1 MILFL
6 GIVLAALLFL
16 GTPVFVGL
24 SFAAF
29 LAFALFSDA
38 TLTVL
43 AQRMFAG
50 IDKFSLLAIPFFILG
65 ANVMK
70 TGGIAERILH
80 FALTLIGSVRGGMAY
95 STQLSSMFFG
105 AISGS
110 SPATVVA
117 IGNLMYP
124 SLIEKKYGDRF
135 SIGLITASGS
145 VALLIPPS
153 ISAIVY
159 AAVTGASVGALF
171 MAGLGAGI
179 VYGLAYIVYI
189 YFHVRKTNVPTEER
203 SSLKDILISAR
214 RAGWA
219 LGIPVIIIGGI
230 YTGIFTPTESA
241 AVAAVYA
248 IIIALFVYK
257 EMSFK
262 DLYKITIDSAVSTSQ
277 IMLLLAG
284 ASIFGYILTMGQAPQ
299 ALASLIGG
307 DVSPIMFLLYV
318 NIILLI
324 AGMFIDGS
332 SAIIIMAPLLYPIST
347 SLGIDPI
354 HFGVIMVANASIGM
368 FTPPFGLNLF
378 VAQSQTRLPLTS
390 VMRGVIP
397 FVFISIIALLLITYI
412 PQISLL
418 LPDLVY
424 GR

>member
-1 MILFL
+1 MLIILVILLAIFL
-6 GIVLAALLFL
+6 MMGA
-16 GTPVFVGL
+16 PVFI
-24 SFAAF
+24 A
-29 LAFALFSDA
+29 LAFSSFISLAFFTDT
-38 TLTVL
+38 TLSVL
-43 AQRMFAG
+43 AQRMFSG

-70 TGGIAERILH
+70 VGGIAGRILNL
-80 FALTLIGSVRGGMAY
+80 ALTLVGSLRGGMAY

-124 SLIEKKYGDRF
+124 SLYERKYGDKF
-135 SIGLITASGS
+135 SIGLITSSGS

-179 VYGLAYIVYI
+179 IYGVFYMIYI
-189 YFHVRKTNVPTEER
+189 YFYCRKHAVPVEEK
-203 SSLKDILISAR
+203 STKKEIWQSAKN
-214 RAGWA
+214 AGWA
-219 LGIPVIIIGGI
+219 LGVPIIIIGGI

-241 AVAAVYA
+241 AIAAVYA
-248 IIIALFVYK
+248 IFIALFVYR
-257 EMSFK
+257 EMDLK
-262 DLYKITIDSAVSTSQ
+262 TLYKVSIDSAISTSQ

-299 ALASLIGG
+299 ALAMAIGN
-307 DVSPIMFLLYV
+307 DISPIMFLFYV

-332 SAIIIMAPLLYPIST
+332 SAIIIMGPLLYPIAMK
-347 SLGIDPI
+347 LGIDPI
-354 HFGVIMVANASIGM
+354 HFGVIMVANAAIGM

-378 VAQSQTRLPLTS
+378 VAQSQIKIPLTQII
-390 VMRGVIP
+390 RGVIP
-397 FVFISIIALLLITYI
+397 FVFVSIAALILITYI

-424 GR
+424 GK

>member
-1 MILFL
+1 ML
-6 GIVLAALLFL
+6 IVLVLLLAIFL
-16 GTPVFVGL
+16 VMGAPVFIAL
-24 SFAAF
+24 AFSSFISFAF
-29 LAFALFSDA
+29 FSDT
-38 TLTVL
+38 TLSVL
-43 AQRMFAG
+43 AQRMFSG

-70 TGGIAERILH
+70 VGGIAERILKL
-80 FALTLIGSVRGGMAY
+80 ALTMVGSLRGGMAY

-124 SLIEKKYGDRF
+124 SLYQKKYGDKF
-135 SIGLITASGS
+135 SIGLITSSGS

-159 AAVTGASVGALF
+159 AAVTGTSVGALF

-179 VYGLAYIVYI
+179 VYGLFYMIYI
-189 YFHVRKTNVPTEER
+189 YFYCKKHSVPVEEK
-203 SSLKDILISAR
+203 SSKKEILLAAKN
-214 RAGWA
+214 AGWA
-219 LGIPVIIIGGI
+219 LGVPIIIIGGI

-241 AVAAVYA
+241 AIAAVYA
-248 IIIALFVYK
+248 IVISLFIYR
-257 EMSFK
+257 EMDLK
-262 DLYKITIDSAVSTSQ
+262 TLYKVSIDSAISTSQ

-299 ALASLIGG
+299 TLSMLIGN
-307 DVSPIMFLLYV
+307 DISPVMFLLYV

-332 SAIIIMAPLLYPIST
+332 SAIIIMGPLLYPIAMK
-347 SLGIDPI
+347 LGIDPV
-354 HFGVIMVANASIGM
+354 HFGVIMVANAAIGM

-378 VAQSQTRLPLTS
+378 VAQSQIKIPLTQIIK
-390 VMRGVIP
+390 GVLP
-397 FVFISIIALLLITYI
+397 FVFVSIAALILITYI
-412 PQISLL
+412 PKISLL
-418 LPDLVY
+418 IPDLVY
-424 GR
+424 GK

>member
-1 MILFL
+1 MLIILVILLAIFL
-6 GIVLAALLFL
+6 LMGA
-16 GTPVFVGL
+16 PVFIAL
-24 SFAAF
+24 AFSSFISFAF
-29 LAFALFSDA
+29 FTDT
-38 TLTVL
+38 TLSVL
-43 AQRMFAG
+43 AQRMFSG

-70 TGGIAERILH
+70 VGGIAGRILNL
-80 FALTLIGSVRGGMAY
+80 ALTLVGSLRGGMAY

-124 SLIEKKYGDRF
+124 SLYERKYGDKF
-135 SIGLITASGS
+135 SIGLITSSGS

-179 VYGLAYIVYI
+179 VYGLFYMIYI
-189 YFHVRKTNVPTEER
+189 YFYCRKHAVPVEEK
-203 SSLKDILISAR
+203 STKKEIWQSAKN
-214 RAGWA
+214 AGWA
-219 LGIPVIIIGGI
+219 LGVPIIIIGGI

-241 AVAAVYA
+241 AIAAVYA
-248 IIIALFVYK
+248 IFIALFVYR
-257 EMSFK
+257 EMDLK
-262 DLYKITIDSAVSTSQ
+262 TLYKVSIDSAISTSQ

-299 ALASLIGG
+299 ALAMAIGN
-307 DVSPIMFLLYV
+307 DISPIMFLFYV

-332 SAIIIMAPLLYPIST
+332 SAIIIMGPLLYPIAMK
-347 SLGIDPI
+347 LGIDPI
-354 HFGVIMVANASIGM
+354 HFGVIMVANAAIGM

-378 VAQSQTRLPLTS
+378 VAQSQIKIPLTQII
-390 VMRGVIP
+390 RGVIP
-397 FVFISIIALLLITYI
+397 FVFVSIAALILITYI

-418 LPDLVY
+418 IPDLVY
-424 GR
+424 GK

>member
-1 MILFL
+1 MLLFL
-6 GIVLAALLFL
+6 IIVLAVLLFI

-24 SFAAF
+24 SFASF
-29 LAFALFSDA
+29 LAFAFFTD
-38 TLTVL
+38 TTVTIL

-65 ANVMK
+65 ANIMK
-70 TGGIAERILH
+70 KGGIAERILDL
-80 FALTLIGSVRGGMAY
+80 ALTLVGSVKGGVAY
-95 STQLSSMFFG
+95 ATQLSSMFFG

-124 SLIEKKYGDRF
+124 SLLEKGYGERF

-159 AAVTGASVGALF
+159 ASVTGVSVGALF

-179 VYGLAYIVYI
+179 VYGAAYMVYI
-189 YFHVRKTNVPTEER
+189 WFYCRKHDVPTEKRATMKE
-203 SSLKDILISAR
+203 ILHSTR

-241 AVAAVYA
+241 GVAAVYA
-248 IIIALFVYK
+248 MFIALFIYK
-257 EMSFK
+257 EMDLK
-262 DLYKITIDSAVSTSQ
+262 DLYKVAIDSAISTSQ
-277 IMLLLAG
+277 VMLLLAG
-284 ASIFGYILTMGQAPQ
+284 ASIFGYILTMGGAPQ
-299 ALASLIGG
+299 AIAGMIGEN
-307 DVSPIMFLLYV
+307 VSPLQFLLYV

-332 SAIIIMAPLLYPIST
+332 SAIVIMGPLLYPIAMK
-347 SLGIDPI
+347 LGVDPI

-378 VAQSQTRLPLTS
+378 VAQSQTKLPLTS
-390 VMRGVIP
+390 IMKGVMPYVI
-397 FVFISIIALLLITYI
+397 ISIIALLLITYI

-418 LPDLVY
+418 IPRLVY
-424 GR
+424 GM